1 MVFFRELL
9 LRNLSI
15 SIILKRYVSSYR
27 KQLMKIEQIVDRWRI
42 EMAILVVGT
51 IFLDVKGFPLDTYIP
66 DGRNAGRVEYVHG
79 GVARNVVEDIAN
91 VELKPVFLSTVDD
104 TPMGADI
111 LEKLKRHK
119 VDCKHVQIDPDGMG
133 MWLAVFDNNGD
144 VAGSI
149 SKRPKGRVLAEY
161 VERNGDEIF
170 EGIDS
175 VVLQMDLEKE
185 VVKRIIQ
192 LAEKHGA
199 KVYGIIS
206 NMSIAVERRD
216 FLKHLDCFI
225 CNRDEA
231 GILFVEDYSDCEMET
246 MMEILP
252 EKIKKANIPAMVVT
266 MGAKGSVFATMEGE
280 KGICPSKKVI
290 VKDTTGAGDSFG
302 AGVAIGLTYG
312 KNLQEAC
319 EIGTTLAAS
328 VITSVENVCPRF
340 MPEELGLDIQ
350 ATEK

>member
-1 MVFFRELL
+1 
-9 LRNLSI
+9 
-15 SIILKRYVSSYR
+15 
-27 KQLMKIEQIVDRWRI
+27 
-42 EMAILVVGT
+42 MAILVVGT

-66 DGRNAGRVEYVHG
+66 EGRNAGRVEYVHG

-91 VELKPVFLSTVDD
+91 VELKPVFLSAVDD
-104 TPMGADI
+104 TPMGTDI

-119 VDCKHVQIDPDGMG
+119 VNCDHVIVDPDGMG

-149 SKRPKGRVLAEY
+149 SKRPKGRMLVDYAEHH
-161 VERNGDEIF
+161 GDEIF
-170 EGIDS
+170 EDIDS
-175 VVLQMDLEKE
+175 VVLQMDLERDL
-185 VVKRIIQ
+185 VKRIIT
-192 LAEKHGA
+192 LAKKHGA

-216 FLKHLDCFI
+216 FMKELDCLI

-231 GILFVEDYSDCEMET
+231 GILFVEDYSNCDMDEMKD
-246 MMEILP
+246 ILQ
-252 EKIKKANIPAMVVT
+252 EKITNANIPSMVVT
-266 MGAKGSVFATMEGE
+266 MGGDGSVYASMDGE
-280 KGICPSKKVI
+280 NGICPAKKVV

-302 AGVAIGLTYG
+302 AGVAIGLSYG
-312 KNLQEAC
+312 KTMGEAC

-340 MPEELGLDIQ
+340 MPEELGLEVK
-350 ATEK
+350 TTV

>member
-1 MVFFRELL
+1 
-9 LRNLSI
+9 
-15 SIILKRYVSSYR
+15 
-27 KQLMKIEQIVDRWRI
+27 
-42 EMAILVVGT
+42 MAILVVGT
-51 IFLDVKGFPLDTYIP
+51 VFLDVKGFPYDIYIP

-104 TPMGADI
+104 TPMGEDI
-111 LEKLKRHK
+111 LEKLKKHK
-119 VDCKHVQIDPDGMG
+119 VNCDHVQIDPDGMG

-144 VAGSI
+144 VVGSI
-149 SKRPKGRVLAEY
+149 SKRPKGRVLVDYAE
-161 VERNGDEIF
+161 EHGDEVF
-170 EGIDS
+170 QGIDS

-185 VVKRIIQ
+185 LVKRIIT
-192 LAEKHGA
+192 LAEKYGA

-206 NMSIAVERRD
+206 NMSVAVERRD
-216 FLKHLDCFI
+216 FMKKLDCFI

-231 GILFVEDYSDCEMET
+231 GIFFVEDYSKCSIEEMPD
-246 MMEILP
+246 ILL
-252 EKIKKANIPAMVVT
+252 EKIRNANIPAMVVT
-266 MGAKGSVFATMEGE
+266 MGSQGSVYATMEGE
-280 KGICPSKKVI
+280 RGICPSKKVI

-312 KNLQEAC
+312 KTIKEAC

-340 MPEELGLDIQ
+340 MPEELGLEINGV
-350 ATEK
+350 EVE